1 VRHGEPR
8 LRPCPRDLLPGQVAQ
23 FGLGEW
29 AVHGF
34 SSGIMLAQTS
44 RSVSSHHTGSAFVSM
59 TSWLP
64 LCRQGV
70 QENFFPGGTVTSVR
84 IEGDAAV
91 KAGMKVEGL

>member
-1 VRHGEPR
+1 
-8 LRPCPRDLLPGQVAQ
+8 
-23 FGLGEW
+23 
-29 AVHGF
+29 
-34 SSGIMLAQTS
+34 
-44 RSVSSHHTGSAFVSM
+44 M